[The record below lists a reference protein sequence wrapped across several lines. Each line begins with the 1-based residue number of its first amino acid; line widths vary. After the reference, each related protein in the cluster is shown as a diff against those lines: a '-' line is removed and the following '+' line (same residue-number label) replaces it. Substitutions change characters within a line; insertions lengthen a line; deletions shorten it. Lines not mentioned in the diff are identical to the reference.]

1 MDIFTR
7 FSQELPIF
15 HGRQLPEPGKIVGY
29 AAIIDAF
36 DLKMDI
42 PQRVALISQKTRQY
56 ENEQWKVLTPRHQ
69 PEETLYRQIVFA
81 LKYEGINLL
90 FFKKLFEKLPL
101 QKVLTLVSEEPTGQ
115 NTRKIWY
122 LYEWLMRKQ
131 LPIKDLA
138 IKNYVPLVD
147 GKLQYVISDGYKSSR
162 HRIINNLPGTVD
174 FCPLIFK
181 TPKLEFYINQNL
193 AAQKDRYLTGIR
205 KELLQRASAFLLL
218 KDSKAS
224 FTIEGE
230 SPKSKRAAHWGQV
243 IGQAGTREL
252 SQEELLRLQQ
262 IVIENPRFIET
273 GYRKKG
279 GFVGEHDRNT
289 SDPLPDHISARH
301 QDLEVLMGG
310 LLSTEKLL
318 LKSEMDAVLCATVVA
333 FGFVFIH
340 PLEDGNGRIH
350 RYLVHH
356 ILARKQFSQQG
367 IIFPVSSAILDKI
380 DEYRKV
386 LERYSFP
393 LLDFIEWKETKD
405 HNVEV
410 LNETIDYYRY
420 FDATVQAEFLYDCVN
435 ETIQHII
442 PDEVNY
448 LSHYDEF
455 KYSIEDEFEMPDRM
469 ISLLVKF
476 LEQNN
481 GVLSNRSI
489 EKEFNSLSDVEIHRI
504 EQIYAGA
511 FKDE

>member
-1 MDIFTR
+1 MDNITY
-7 FSQELPIF
+7 FSQELPVF

-29 AAIIDAF
+29 AALIKVF
-36 DLKMDI
+36 DLKMCI
-42 PQRVALISQKTRQY
+42 PQSVALISKKNRQY

-69 PEETLYRQIVFA
+69 PEETLHKQIAFA
-81 LKYEGINLL
+81 LRYEGINLL
-90 FFKKLFEKLPL
+90 FFKKLFEKLSEPE
-101 QKVLTLVSEEPTGQ
+101 VLTLISEEPTGQ
-115 NTRKIWY
+115 SSRKIWF
-122 LYEWLMRKQ
+122 LYEWLMKKQ
-131 LPIKDLA
+131 LPVKNLA
-138 IKNYVPLVD
+138 IKNYMPLVNE
-147 GKLQYVISDGYKSSR
+147 KLQYAISDGYKSSR

-181 TPKLEFYINQNL
+181 TPRLENYIGQNL

-205 KELLQRASAFLLL
+205 KDLLQRASAFLML

-230 SPKSKRAAHWGQV
+230 SPKSKRSAHWGYA
-243 IGQAGTREL
+243 IGQAGSRDL

-289 SDPLPDHISARH
+289 SEPMPDHISAKH
-301 QDLEVLMGG
+301 QDLEVLMNG
-310 LLSTEKLL
+310 LLNTEKLL
-318 LKSEMDAVLCATVVA
+318 LKSDMDAVLCATVLA

-340 PLEDGNGRIH
+340 PFEDGNGRIH
-350 RYLVHH
+350 RYLIHH
-356 ILARKQFSQQG
+356 TLAKKQFSQQG
-367 IIFPVSSAILDKI
+367 IIFPVSSAILNKI

-393 LLDFIEWKETKD
+393 LLDFIDWKETKD

-420 FDATVQAEFLYDCVN
+420 FDATAQAEFLYDCVD
-435 ETIQHII
+435 ETIQQII

-448 LSHYDEF
+448 LTNYDEF
-455 KYSIEDEFEMPDRM
+455 KYRIDDEFEMPDRM
-469 ISLLVKF
+469 IALLVKF
-476 LEQNN
+476 MEQNH
-481 GVLSNRSI
+481 GVLSNRGK
-489 EKEFNSLSDVEIHRI
+489 EKEFSRLSDQEIHKI
-504 EQIYAGA
+504 EKIYAEA
-511 FKDE
+511 FKLE

>member
-1 MDIFTR
+1 MDIFTQ
-7 FSQELPIF
+7 FSQELPVF

-29 AAIIDAF
+29 AAVIDAF

-42 PQRVALISQKTRQY
+42 PQKVALISKKTRQY

-69 PEETLYRQIVFA
+69 PEETLYRQIAFG
-81 LKYEGINLL
+81 LKYEGVQLL
-90 FFKKLFEKLPL
+90 FFKKLFEKLSL
-101 QKVLTLVSEEPTGQ
+101 EKVLALVSEEPTGQ

-147 GKLQYVISDGYKSSR
+147 SKLQYVISGGYKSSR

-174 FCPLIFK
+174 FCPIIFK

-205 KELLQRASAFLLL
+205 KDLLQRASAFLFL

-230 SPKSKRAAHWGQV
+230 SPKSKRAAHWGHV
-243 IGQAGTREL
+243 IGQAGAREL
-252 SQEELLRLQQ
+252 SQQELLRLQQ

-289 SDPLPDHISARH
+289 SEPLPDHISARH
-301 QDLEVLMGG
+301 QDLEVLMNG
-310 LLSTEKLL
+310 LLNTEKLL
-318 LKSEMDAVLCATVVA
+318 LKSEMDAVLCAAVVA

-340 PLEDGNGRIH
+340 PMEDGNGRIH

-356 ILARKQFSQQG
+356 ILAKKQFSQQG

-393 LLDFIEWKETKD
+393 LLDFIEWKETKN

-420 FDATVQAEFLYDCVN
+420 FDATAQAEFLYDCVN

-448 LSHYDEF
+448 LSYYDEF
-455 KYSIEDEFEMPDRM
+455 KNSIEDEFEMPDRM
-469 ISLLVKF
+469 IALLVKF
-476 LEQNN
+476 LEQNH
-481 GVLSNRSI
+481 GVLSGRAR
-489 EKEFNSLSDVEIHRI
+489 EKEFKSLSDEEIHKI
-504 EQIYAGA
+504 EKIYAGA
-511 FKDE
+511 FKHD